1 MDMKGKR
8 KGRCRRWRFLLVIVL
23 AVGHETVAAAQTF
36 SACANEFWHRQ
47 PPEVSAAGTFY
58 ALCASHFATL
68 YSSRTE
74 TPVYSL
80 EHLTEQQVGD
90 AIHMP
95 RHNAFHQDQRLPP
108 TVASTLE
115 QYRGSCYH
123 RGHMAPSGDEPDD
136 FSQYRSFALSN
147 IIPQNAND
155 NRYLWAEIETAMRE
169 IVLSGR
175 DEVFVVTGPL
185 FEKNAPGALGGQV
198 AIPAF
203 IFKAVYDPAAGIAGV
218 YVVRN
223 APGWQFWRLSLIDFR
238 RRSGIDPF
246 PGLPTDIEANP
257 SKLPDPMHNRYAHQQ
272 D

>member
-1 MDMKGKR
+1 MKSER
-8 KGRCRRWRFLLVIVL
+8 RGRQGLLLVASVL
-23 AVGHETVAAAQTF
+23 AATLVTGARANAADQPF
-36 SACANEFWHRQ
+36 NSCLNEFWHDQ
-47 PPEVSAAGTFY
+47 PPAISVQGPLY
-58 ALCASHFATL
+58 ALCASYFATL
-68 YSSRTE
+68 YSGRTE
-74 TPVYSL
+74 TPLYSA
-80 EHLTEQQVGD
+80 EDLTAQQIEA

-95 RHNAFHQDQRLPP
+95 RDNAFHQDQRLPA

-115 QYRGSCYH
+115 EYRDSGYD
-123 RGHMAPSGDEPDD
+123 RGHMAPSGDEPDG
-136 FSQYRSFALSN
+136 FSQYQSFALSN
-147 IIPQNAND
+147 MIPQNAND
-155 NRYLWAEIETAMRE
+155 NRYLWAEIETAVRE
-169 IVLSGR
+169 LVLSGR

>member
-1 MDMKGKR
+1 MKSER
-8 KGRCRRWRFLLVIVL
+8 RGRQGLLLVASVL
-23 AVGHETVAAAQTF
+23 AATLVTGARANAADQPF
-36 SACANEFWHRQ
+36 NSCLNEFWHDQ
-47 PPEVSAAGTFY
+47 PPAISVQGPLY
-58 ALCASHFATL
+58 ALCASYFATL
-68 YSSRTE
+68 YSGRTE
-74 TPVYSL
+74 TPLYSA
-80 EHLTEQQVGD
+80 EDLTAQQIEA

-95 RHNAFHQDQRLPP
+95 RDNAFHQDQRLPA

-115 QYRGSCYH
+115 EYRDSGYD
-123 RGHMAPSGDEPDD
+123 RGHMAPSGDEPDG
-136 FSQYRSFALSN
+136 FSQYQSFALSN
-147 IIPQNAND
+147 MIPQNAND
-155 NRYLWAEIETAMRE
+155 NRYLWAGIETAVRE
-169 IVLSGR
+169 LVLSGR